1 MSFFSFHSVFYGL
14 ICLYC
19 SIYYYY
25 YLIILCLG
33 DFLIFLQNMFLILIF
48 FNFLDSFGVF
58 SFYFEFHAL
67 LLLLLPRTQFLKV
80 QFLFI
85 YYKFL
90 FVYFIFLILILIVA
104 SLSRHIF

>member
-1 MSFFSFHSVFYGL
+1 
-14 ICLYC
+14 
-19 SIYYYY
+19 
-25 YLIILCLG
+25 
-33 DFLIFLQNMFLILIF
+33 MFLILIF

-67 LLLLLPRTQFLKV
+67 LLLPRTQFLKV

-85 YYKFL
+85 Y
-90 FVYFIFLILILIVA
+90 FIFLILIFIVA